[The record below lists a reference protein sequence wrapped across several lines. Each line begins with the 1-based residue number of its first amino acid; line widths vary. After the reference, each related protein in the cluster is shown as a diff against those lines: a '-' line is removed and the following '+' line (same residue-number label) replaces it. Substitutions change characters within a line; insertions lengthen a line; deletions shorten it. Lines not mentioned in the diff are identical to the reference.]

1 MTTEQLAKIQW
12 LKRAYDAEQT
22 AKAWTAK
29 LERDRSIAERTNRNG
44 LQSLGSPSGNATESL
59 LIHLADTERKAQFH
73 LQQMIQ
79 IQEEITQAITRIP
92 NLELQAILIRRYLAH
107 ETFTQIAEQMHYDE
121 RTVRRKH
128 LLALEKLEKF

>member
-1 MTTEQLAKIQW
+1 MTYDQLEKIHW

-29 LERDRSIAERTNRNG
+29 LERDRSLAERTCRKCS
-44 LQSLGSPSGNATESL
+44 QSLGSPSGNTTELL
-59 LIHLADTERKAQFH
+59 LIHLADTDQKTQNY
-73 LQQMIQ
+73 LKKMIQ

-92 NLELQAILIRRYLAH
+92 NLELQAVLIRRYLAH
-107 ETFTQIAEQMHYDE
+107 ETFAQIAEQMHCDE

>member
-1 MTTEQLAKIQW
+1 MTNDQLVKVNW

-44 LQSLGSPSGNATESL
+44 LQNLGSPSGNATESL

-79 IQEEITQAITRIP
+79 IQEEVTQAITRIP
-92 NLELQAILIRRYLAH
+92 NLELQSVLIRRYLAH
-107 ETFTQIAEQMHYDE
+107 ETFAQIAEQMHCDE

-128 LLALEKLEKF
+128 LLALEELEKF